1 VLVSIAFLTFAI
13 FYDQVFKDD
22 DDDNDN
28 KKLDFVINS
37 PLNGSEIQLFY
48 IDEEVKNL
56 IEKSLNKSKEIVFNN
71 TEEIHLNITSE
82 NNFNTT
88 AENRMNKIVENFSEE
103 ESLKS
108 IVVEGKTLKTVTK
121 KLNITFENFIYG
133 KFAAKLFSG
142 KWISSNE
149 LLHYDSEYNLCITT
163 VPEMNK
169 SVLIHNDIIVSF
181 ALKKIF

>member
-13 FYDQVFKDD
+13 FYDEVFKDD
-22 DDDNDN
+22 EDDNDN

-56 IEKSLNKSKEIVFNN
+56 TEKSFNKFKEIASNN
-71 TEEIHLNITSE
+71 TEEIHLNITLD
-82 NNFNTT
+82 NNFNTI
-88 AENRMNKIVENFSEE
+88 AENRVNKTVRKFSEE
-103 ESLKS
+103 SLIS
-108 IVVEGKTLKTVTK
+108 ILTEGKTLENLTK
-121 KLNITFENFIYG
+121 KLNITFENFINRE
-133 KFAAKLFSG
+133 FTAKLFSG

-149 LLHYDSEYNLCITT
+149 LLHYDSENNLCITT

-181 ALKKIF
+181 ALI